1 MNRLLF
7 LEVDSCLWYAATN
20 VSVDKVGFCNL
31 EVLKPLFVEVR
42 LIVVVVVFVMV
53 LIVVGEFTVVVV
65 KEFDVDVS
73 FDVNVVVNKRGKVVE
88 VAISGFKI
96 VVAELDIVVVVISGF
111 VLAVEVGIVVIVGL
125 LLLVDIGLEVVLTV
139 GIYVTKL
146 V

>member
-42 LIVVVVVFVMV
+42 LIVVVVFIMV
-53 LIVVGEFTVVVV
+53 LIVFGEFTVVVV